1 MHIPLTPPDTTAVL
15 AGLAP
20 EQMVRLLGQGG
31 APSPL
36 VNGAYLHWD
45 ELRHRAPPDGL
56 THEQWW
62 VRVKLARQVQYK
74 QLPLFDKNGQPFV
87 ISVPETVQIDL
98 HHIDRDAAGQIAA
111 ANATSPANGSH
122 RDRYL
127 MHSLIEEAITSSQ
140 LEGASTTR
148 RVAEQM
154 LREGRR
160 PRDTSERMIFNN
172 FRAMEMIR
180 SMRDEA
186 ITPERVLEIHRLV
199 SEGTLDDPGEAG
211 RFRQDDEVE
220 VRDRQDNRLLH
231 KPPRWQELPERLER
245 LCAFANLPENST
257 PYIHP
262 VLRAILL
269 HFMIGYD
276 HPFADGNG
284 RTARALFYWAMA
296 KSGYWLVE
304 FISISHFLRQAP
316 GRYVRAYLHTET
328 DDNDATYFAIHQLTT
343 MRKAIDAVHAY
354 LTRKSEEQ
362 RQTEHL
368 MARSGALRARLNHR
382 QTTLL
387 THALRHPGEEYRVDS
402 HQRTHGVVHQTARAD
417 LLGLEALGL
426 LVRSKIGN
434 AFHFTPIRDLRE
446 RIEAL
451 AAVPTTQ
458 TTNQG

>member
-1 MHIPLTPPDTTAVL
+1 MHIPLSPPDTTAIL

-20 EQMVRLLGQGG
+20 DQMIRLLGHGG
-31 APSPL
+31 PPSPL

-74 QLPLFDKNGQPFV
+74 QLPLLDKTGQPFV
-87 ISVPETVQIDL
+87 ISVPETIQIDL

-111 ANATSPANGSH
+111 ANATSPANGEH

-186 ITPERVLEIHRLV
+186 ISPERILEIHRLV
-199 SEGTLDDPGEAG
+199 SEGTLDDPSEAG
-211 RFRQDDEVE
+211 RFRQDDGVE

-231 KPPRWQELPERLER
+231 QPPR
-245 LCAFANLPENST
+245 
-257 PYIHP
+257 
-262 VLRAILL
+262 
-269 HFMIGYD
+269 
-276 HPFADGNG
+276 
-284 RTARALFYWAMA
+284 
-296 KSGYWLVE
+296 
-304 FISISHFLRQAP
+304 
-316 GRYVRAYLHTET
+316 
-328 DDNDATYFAIHQLTT
+328 
-343 MRKAIDAVHAY
+343 
-354 LTRKSEEQ
+354 
-362 RQTEHL
+362 
-368 MARSGALRARLNHR
+368 
-382 QTTLL
+382 
-387 THALRHPGEEYRVDS
+387 
-402 HQRTHGVVHQTARAD
+402 
-417 LLGLEALGL
+417 
-426 LVRSKIGN
+426 
-434 AFHFTPIRDLRE
+434 
-446 RIEAL
+446 
-451 AAVPTTQ
+451 
-458 TTNQG
+458 